1 MKVKLNFQKDSVNPK
16 NHSVFIEFVKFLF
29 DKLPL
34 QRDILIKIVT
44 TKEGKMTTGGRYD
57 NGMIQVMGGKRLI
70 RDILRTL
77 AHEWIHEYQMTIL
90 GRSKGPNI
98 GGVNEDEANAFA
110 GRFIKMF
117 EEEFPSYEKNMYE

>member
-1 MKVKLNFQKDSVNPK
+1 MRVKLNFQKDSVKPK

-44 TKEGKMTTGGRYD
+44 TKKGKMTTGGRYD
-57 NGMIQVMGGKRLI
+57 NGIIQVMGGKRLI